1 MSQPTN
7 LGLRS
12 WLTYRGGSGYVLWAL
27 HRVTGVGLVLFLAL
41 HIVDVF
47 LLAFGPEAFEHLLV
61 LYTSPPGR
69 LMEIFLLFGVLFHAV
84 NGLRIIVQDFFTKS
98 WERHLHDRLIVVQ
111 LIVFLLIFLPAAWI
125 MFGSF
130 LESLS

>member
-1 MSQPTN
+1 MTQPTN

-12 WLTYRGGSGYVLWAL
+12 WLTYRGGSGYLLWAL
-27 HRVTGVGLVLFLAL
+27 HRVTGVGVLLFLAL
-41 HIVDVF
+41 HIVDIF
-47 LLAFGPEAFEHLLV
+47 LIAFGPAAFEHLLV

-84 NGLRIIVQDFFTKS
+84 NGLRIIVQDLFTKS
-98 WERHLHDRLIVVQ
+98 WETRRHDRLIWIQ
-111 LIVFLLIFLPAAWI
+111 LVVFLLIFLPPAWI

>member
-7 LGLRS
+7 LGLGS
-12 WLTYRGGSGYVLWAL
+12 WLSYRGGSGYLLWAL
-27 HRVTGVGLVLFLAL
+27 HRVTGLGLLLFLAL
-41 HIVDVF
+41 HIVDIF
-47 LLAFGPEAFEHLLV
+47 LLSFGPAAFEHLLV

-84 NGLRIIVQDFFTKS
+84 NGLRIIVQDLFTKS
-98 WERHLHDRLIVVQ
+98 WERRRHDRLIVVQ
-111 LIVFLLIFLPAAWI
+111 LVVFLLIFLPAAWI

>member
-7 LGLRS
+7 LGLGS
-12 WLTYRGGSGYVLWAL
+12 WLSYRGGSGYLLWAL
-27 HRVTGVGLVLFLAL
+27 HRVTGLGLLLFLAL
-41 HIVDVF
+41 HIVDIF
-47 LLAFGPEAFEHLLV
+47 LLSFGREAFEHLLV

-69 LMEIFLLFGVLFHAV
+69 LREIFLLFGVLFHAV
-84 NGLRIIVQDFFTKS
+84 NGLRIIVQDLFTKS
-98 WERHLHDRLIVVQ
+98 WERRRHDRLIVVQ
-111 LIVFLLIFLPAAWI
+111 LVVFLLIFLPAAWI

>member
-1 MSQPTN
+1 MTQPAN

-12 WLTYRGGSGYVLWAL
+12 WLSYRGGSGYWLWAL
-27 HRVTGVGLVLFLAL
+27 HRATGIGVLLFLAL
-41 HIVDVF
+41 HIVDIF
-47 LLAFGPEAFEHLLV
+47 LLAFGPTAFEHLLV
-61 LYTSPPGR
+61 LYTSPAGR

-98 WERHLHDRLIVVQ
+98 WESRRHDRLIVVQ
-111 LIVFLLIFLPAAWI
+111 LVVFLLIFLPAAWI